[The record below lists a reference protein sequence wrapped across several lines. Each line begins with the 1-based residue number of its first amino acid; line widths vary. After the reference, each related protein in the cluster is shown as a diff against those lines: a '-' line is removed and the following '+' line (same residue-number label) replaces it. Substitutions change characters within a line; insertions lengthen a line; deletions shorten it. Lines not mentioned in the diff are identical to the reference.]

1 MNLSSFYN
9 DISHVFFIILQKELR
24 AFPLILNSMEHPVSR
39 TFDLLDRYRSL
50 FDKNDALCFK
60 QNGAWKK
67 YSTAEYIENSYN
79 FCYGL
84 YEAGFRKGDKI
95 ITVSANR
102 PEWNFADM
110 GMSMTGV
117 VHVPVFTSLS
127 TTEYEYIIR
136 NCGAKMIIVSD
147 KKLLRTVQPALTDPG
162 ITCQLYS
169 FDEINSVD
177 HWLSIAERGRNCSDQ
192 TKQAVEELKKEI
204 VPGDFAT
211 LIYTSGTTG
220 KPKGVMLSHR
230 NMVSNFISAASV
242 FNLKPSDKYLSILP
256 LCHVGGRMGNY
267 QTQYSG
273 ASIYYAENM
282 GTIAINMKEIQPD
295 GFDAVP
301 RVLEKFYDVIIT
313 KGKNLKGIK
322 KSLFF
327 WAVNL
332 GLKYQPFGENGW
344 LYERRLRLADKLI
357 FSKWREALGGNVR
370 IVGCGGASLQPRL
383 EKVFWA
389 AGIKIINMYGLT
401 ETSPVITIN
410 RTEKGKVKLGSV
422 GMTIEGV
429 EVKISEDG
437 EILCKGPN
445 VMLGYYNDPGLTA
458 SVFDEEGWFRTGDIG
473 HIEDGKFLMVT
484 DRKKEIFKLSNG
496 KFIAPQIVE
505 NIFKE
510 SPIIDQ
516 IMVIGEHEKFASALI
531 SPNFKFFEDWK
542 TAKKVSYSN
551 NDELIT
557 LPEVLAFFSSEVSKM
572 NKRLSPPERIN
583 RFRLVKDEWSP
594 ATGELS
600 PTLKLRRKFIHEK
613 YSEVVEQVYN
623 K

>member
-1 MNLSSFYN
+1 
-9 DISHVFFIILQKELR
+9 
-24 AFPLILNSMEHPVSR
+24 MENNVTR
-39 TFDLLDRYRSL
+39 TFDLLDRYREL
-50 FDKNDALCFK
+50 FSKDDALCFK
-60 QNGAWKK
+60 QNGAWRKFG
-67 YSTAEYIENSYN
+67 TAEYIEYSYS

-84 YEAGFRKGDKI
+84 YESGFRRGDKI
-95 ITVSANR
+95 ITVSSNR
-102 PEWNFADM
+102 PEWNFVDM
-110 GMSMTGV
+110 GMSMIGV

-127 TTEYEYIIR
+127 VTEYEYIIR
-136 NCGAKMIIVSD
+136 DSGARMIIISD
-147 KKLLRTVQPALTDPG
+147 KKLYRTLEPLLAETGTSCPAFT
-162 ITCQLYS
+162 
-169 FDEINSVD
+169 FDEIEGAAS
-177 HWLSIAERGRNCSDQ
+177 WLEIVEKGRHCPAS
-192 TKQAVEELKKEI
+192 TKQEVRDGKALI
-204 VPGDFAT
+204 APDDFAT

-242 FNLKPSDKYLSILP
+242 FNLKPEDKYLSILP

-267 QTQYSG
+267 QTQYGG
-273 ASIYYAENM
+273 ASIYYAESM
-282 GTIAINMKEIQPD
+282 GTIALNMKEIRPD

-301 RVLEKFYDVIIT
+301 RVLEKFYDVIISR
-313 KGKNLKGIK
+313 GKNLTGIK
-322 KSLFF
+322 KTLFF
-327 WAVNL
+327 WAVKL
-332 GLKYQPFGENGW
+332 GLRYQPFGGNGW
-344 LYERRLRLADKLI
+344 LYERKLRVADKLI

-383 EKVFWA
+383 ERVFWA
-389 AGIKIINMYGLT
+389 AGIKIVNMYGLT
-401 ETSPVITIN
+401 ETSPIITIN

-445 VMLGYYNDPGLTA
+445 VMLGYYNDPEQTK
-458 SVFDEEGWFRTGDIG
+458 SVFDDEGWFHTGDIG

-531 SPNFKFFEDWK
+531 SPNFKYFEEWK
-542 TAKKVSYSN
+542 TAKKVSWST

-557 LPEVLAFFSSEVSKM
+557 LPEVLSFFSAEVNKL

-583 RFRLVKDEWSP
+583 RFRLVKEEWSP

-600 PTLKLRRKFIHEK
+600 PTLKLRRKFISEK
-613 YSEVVEQVYN
+613 YSSVVEQVYN

>member
-1 MNLSSFYN
+1 MFFYY
-9 DISHVFFIILQKELR
+9 IAEGKMLQPHL
-24 AFPLILNSMEHPVSR
+24 LITIMENNVTR
-39 TFDLLDRYRSL
+39 TFDLLERYREL
-50 FDKNDALCFK
+50 YNREDALCFK
-60 QNGAWKK
+60 QNGTWKK
-67 YSTAEYIENSYN
+67 FSTAEYIEHSYS

-84 YEAGFRKGDKI
+84 YEEGFRRGDKI
-95 ITVSANR
+95 ITVSSSR

-110 GMSMTGV
+110 GMSMIGV

-127 TTEYEYIIR
+127 PSEYEYIIR
-136 NCGAKMIIVSD
+136 NSGAKMIIVSD
-147 KKLLRTVQPALTDPG
+147 RKLYRTVQPALADQG
-162 ITCQLYS
+162 ITCRLVS
-169 FDEINSVD
+169 FDEIDGAEN
-177 HWLSIAERGRNCSDQ
+177 WLEIVSKGRSCSAG
-192 TKQAVEELKKEI
+192 TKQEVEELKKQI
-204 VPGDFAT
+204 TPADFAT

-242 FNLKPSDKYLSILP
+242 FNLKPTDKYLSILP

-282 GTIAINMKEIQPD
+282 GTIALNMKEIKPD

-313 KGKNLKGIK
+313 KGKNLTGIK
-322 KSLFF
+322 KRIFF
-327 WAVNL
+327 RAVNL
-332 GLKYQPFGENGW
+332 GLKYKPFGENGW
-344 LYERRLRLADKLI
+344 FYEQKLRLADKLI

-401 ETSPVITIN
+401 ETSPIITIN

-429 EVKISEDG
+429 EVKISDDG

-445 VMLGYYNDPGLTA
+445 VMIGYYSDPELTA

-531 SPNFKFFEDWK
+531 SPNFKFFEEWK

-557 LPEVLAFFSSEVSKM
+557 HPEVLAFFSSEVSKL

-613 YSEVVEQVYN
+613 YSDVVEQVYN

>member
-1 MNLSSFYN
+1 
-9 DISHVFFIILQKELR
+9 
-24 AFPLILNSMEHPVSR
+24 MEHTVSR
-39 TFDLLDRYRSL
+39 TFDLLDRYREL
-50 FDKNDALCFK
+50 YNKADALCFK
-60 QNGAWKK
+60 HNGNWQK
-67 YSTAEYIENSYN
+67 YSTAEYIEHAYS

-84 YEAGFRKGDKI
+84 CESGFRRGDKI

-102 PEWNFADM
+102 PEWNFTDM
-110 GMSMTGV
+110 GMSMLGV
-117 VHVPVFTSLS
+117 VHVPVFTSLPA
-127 TTEYEYIIR
+127 TEYEYIIR
-136 NCGAKMIIVSD
+136 NSGARMIIISD
-147 KKLLRTVQPALTDPG
+147 KKLCRTLEPALTATGHSCPAF
-162 ITCQLYS
+162 T
-169 FDEINSVD
+169 FDKIDGAAN
-177 HWLSIAERGRNCSDQ
+177 WLDIVEKGRNCSAE
-192 TKQAVEELKKEI
+192 TKQQVEEIKKLI
-204 VPGDFAT
+204 KPDDFAT

-242 FNLKPSDKYLSILP
+242 FNLKPTDKYLSILP
-256 LCHVGGRMGNY
+256 LCHVGGRLGNY
-267 QTQYSG
+267 QTQFSG
-273 ASIYYAENM
+273 TSIYYAESM
-282 GTIAINMKEIQPD
+282 GTISINMKEIKPD

-301 RVLEKFYDVIIT
+301 RVLEKFYDVIIS
-313 KGKNLKGIK
+313 KGKSLTGIK

-327 WAVNL
+327 RAVNL
-332 GLKYQPFGENGW
+332 GLNYQPFGENGW
-344 LYERRLRLADKLI
+344 LYERKLRIADKLI

-383 EKVFWA
+383 ERVFWA

-401 ETSPVITIN
+401 ETSPIITIN

-429 EVKISEDG
+429 EVKITDDG

-445 VMLGYYNDPGLTA
+445 VMLGYYNDPELTA
-458 SVFDEEGWFRTGDIG
+458 SVFDEEGWLHTGDIG
-473 HIEDGKFLMVT
+473 HIEEGKFLMVT

-496 KFIAPQIVE
+496 KFIAPQRVE

-510 SPIIDQ
+510 SPAIDQ

-531 SPNFKFFEDWK
+531 SPNFKYFEDWK
-542 TAKKVSYSN
+542 TSRKVNYSS

-557 LPEVLAFFSSEVSKM
+557 LPEVLQFFSSEVNKM

>member
-1 MNLSSFYN
+1 MTITRN
-9 DISHVFFIILQKELR
+9 
-24 AFPLILNSMEHPVSR
+24 
-39 TFDLLDRYRSL
+39 FDLLNRYRGL
-50 FDKNDALCFK
+50 YKKDDALCFK
-60 QNGAWKK
+60 VNGVWKK
-67 YSTAEYIENSYN
+67 YSSDDYCDFSYN

-95 ITVSANR
+95 ITISTNR

-110 GMSMTGV
+110 GMSMLGA

-127 TTEYEYIIR
+127 NAEYEYIIKDS
-136 NCGAKMIIVSD
+136 GAKMVLIGDNRLYKCLAPS
-147 KKLLRTVQPALTDPG
+147 LTSAG
-162 ITCQLYS
+162 ITAKSYT
-169 FDEINSVD
+169 FDEVPGASN
-177 HWLSIAERGRNCSDQ
+177 WLELVEKGRNCSES
-192 TKQAVEELKKEI
+192 TKKEVEKVMQQIGSEEL
-204 VPGDFAT
+204 AT

-220 KPKGVMLSHR
+220 KPKGVMLSHK
-230 NMVSNFISAASV
+230 NLVSNFLSAASV
-242 FNLKPSDKYLSILP
+242 FNLNPEHKYLSILP

-273 ASIYYAENM
+273 SSIYYAENM
-282 GTIAINMKEIQPD
+282 GTIAVNMAEIKPD

-301 RVLEKFYDVIIT
+301 RVLEKFYDVIIS
-313 KGKNLKGIK
+313 KGKNLKGVK

-327 WAVNL
+327 RAVKL
-332 GLKYQPFGENGW
+332 GLRYQPFGQNGW
-344 LYERRLRLADKLI
+344 LYEKKLKIADKLI
-357 FSKWREALGGNVR
+357 FSKWRAALGGNVK

-401 ETSPVITIN
+401 ETSPIITIN
-410 RTEKGKVKLGSV
+410 RTERGKVKLGSV
-422 GMTIEGV
+422 GIVIEGV
-429 EVKISEDG
+429 SIKIADDG

-445 VMLGYYNDPGLTA
+445 VMMGYYNDPDLTRA
-458 SVFDEEGWFRTGDIG
+458 AFDDEGWFRTGDIG
-473 HIEDGKFLMVT
+473 HIEEGKFLMVT

-496 KFIAPQIVE
+496 KFIAPQVIE

-510 SPIIDQ
+510 SPVIDQ

-531 SPNFKFFEDWK
+531 SPNFKFFDTWK
-542 TAKKVSYSN
+542 SDKKIDFNSTE
-551 NDELIT
+551 ELIHLHKVQT
-557 LPEVLAFFSSEVSKM
+557 LFSTEVDKF

-594 ATGELS
+594 VTGELS
-600 PTLKLRRKFIHEK
+600 PTLKLRRHFIQEK
-613 YSEVVEQVYN
+613 YKLLVNQVYM

>member
-1 MNLSSFYN
+1 
-9 DISHVFFIILQKELR
+9 
-24 AFPLILNSMEHPVSR
+24 MEHTVSR
-39 TFDLLDRYRSL
+39 TFDLLDRYREL
-50 FDKNDALCFK
+50 YNKADALCFK
-60 QNGAWKK
+60 HNGNWQK
-67 YSTAEYIENSYN
+67 YSTAEYIEHAYS

-84 YEAGFRKGDKI
+84 CESGFRRGDKI

-102 PEWNFADM
+102 PEWNFTDM
-110 GMSMTGV
+110 GMSMLGV
-117 VHVPVFTSLS
+117 VHVPVFTSLPA
-127 TTEYEYIIR
+127 TEYEYIIR
-136 NCGAKMIIVSD
+136 NSGARMIIISD
-147 KKLLRTVQPALTDPG
+147 KKLCRTLEPALTATGHSCPAF
-162 ITCQLYS
+162 T
-169 FDEINSVD
+169 FDKIDGAAN
-177 HWLSIAERGRNCSDQ
+177 WLDIVEKGRNCSAE
-192 TKQAVEELKKEI
+192 TKQQVEEIKKLI
-204 VPGDFAT
+204 KPDDFAT

-242 FNLKPSDKYLSILP
+242 FNLKPTDKYLSILP
-256 LCHVGGRMGNY
+256 LCHVGGRLGNY
-267 QTQYSG
+267 QTQFSG
-273 ASIYYAENM
+273 TSIYYAESM
-282 GTIAINMKEIQPD
+282 GTISINMKEIKPD

-301 RVLEKFYDVIIT
+301 RVLEKFYDVIIS
-313 KGKNLKGIK
+313 KGKSLTGIK

-327 WAVNL
+327 RAVNL
-332 GLKYQPFGENGW
+332 GLNYQPFGENGW
-344 LYERRLRLADKLI
+344 LYERKLRIADKLI

-383 EKVFWA
+383 ERVFWA

-401 ETSPVITIN
+401 ETSPIITIN

-429 EVKISEDG
+429 EVKITDDG

-445 VMLGYYNDPGLTA
+445 VMLGYYNDPELTA
-458 SVFDEEGWFRTGDIG
+458 SVFDEEGWFHTGDIG
-473 HIEDGKFLMVT
+473 HIEEGKFLMVT

-496 KFIAPQIVE
+496 KFIAPQRVE

-510 SPIIDQ
+510 SPAIDQ

-531 SPNFKFFEDWK
+531 SPNFKYFEDWK
-542 TAKKVSYSN
+542 TSRKVNYSS

-557 LPEVLAFFSSEVSKM
+557 LPEVLQFFSSEVNKM